1 MFSAIKKE
9 KNMDWIE
16 VALEEYKTLRAES
29 IEAIKTQ
36 QTTLK
41 LGTAMAGAI
50 VISGFNLWDKTLLPD
65 LIFLVFIPILC
76 YIILVIWI
84 GEVSRMMRAGHYLTI
99 VENKISKAY
108 PNERKLL
115 FYENWLRDKA
125 FEFKTPQLK
134 WNYIAVIALFS
145 FISVSS
151 IMVGNFKIYDKIGI
165 CLIIVFDLIEILFL
179 IGVLTHIYKISR
191 TFQ

>member
-1 MFSAIKKE
+1 M
-9 KNMDWIE
+9 NWIE
-16 VALEEYKTLRAES
+16 IAIEEYKTLRAES

-41 LGTAMAGAI
+41 LGTAIAGAV

-84 GEVSRMMRAGHYLTI
+84 GEVSRMMRVGHYLTI
-99 VENKISKAY
+99 VENKISKAF
-108 PNERKLL
+108 PDATNLL
-115 FYENWLRDKA
+115 FYENWLRDKTLKS
-125 FEFKTPQLK
+125 KTPQLK

-165 CLIIVFDLIEILFL
+165 CLIIVFNIVEILFL
-179 IGVLTHIYKISR
+179 VVVLIHIYKISR
-191 TFQ
+191 TFK